1 MLEFTAP
8 GRGDFSMPL
17 KELDFKLSI
26 LFIEYNRFKF
36 DLEESSMY
44 RWKVQYISVVKKI
57 PFKEI
62 PC

>member
-1 MLEFTAP
+1 MLEFTAA
-8 GRGDFSMPL
+8 GRGDFTMPL
-17 KELDFKLSI
+17 NFKLSI
-26 LFIEYNRFKF
+26 LFIEYSRFKF
-36 DLEESSMY
+36 DLEGSSMY